1 MNIIEV
7 RADEKALLHAVT
19 AVHMET
25 FPGFF
30 LTFMGKGFLQKMYL
44 SYCEYGEAA
53 LLAAARARLSRLCL
67 RHERAV

>member
-44 SYCEYGEAA
+44 S
-53 LLAAARARLSRLCL
+53 
-67 RHERAV
+67 